1 MNDNRNN
8 YINALLMTHLLG
20 IITSIASSRQ
30 NNEALFKETSQQVKE
45 TVRVL
50 IVVLVAYAIDYYF
63 YDMFLLQIS
72 AIYFIIKELLMISL
86 TLEKMNVVVPNYV
99 IKLANKIKDND
110 PQR

>member
-1 MNDNRNN
+1 MTDKYR
-8 YINALLMTHLLG
+8 YVHALLMTHLLG
-20 IITSIASSRQ
+20 TITSIASSRQ

-50 IVVLVAYAIDYYF
+50 TVVLVAYAIDYHF

-86 TLEKMNVVVPNYV
+86 TLEKMNVIVPNYV

-110 PQR
+110 PQQ